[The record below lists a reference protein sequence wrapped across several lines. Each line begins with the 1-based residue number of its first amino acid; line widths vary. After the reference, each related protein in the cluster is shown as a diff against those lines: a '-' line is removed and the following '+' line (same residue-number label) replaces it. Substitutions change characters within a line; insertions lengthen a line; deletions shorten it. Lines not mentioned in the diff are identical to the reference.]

1 MKELNNMQ
9 ITSNEISNTKY
20 MQIYLTEEELK
31 IQEIQDKIKEYKKQ
45 KYKVGMFVTGKENY
59 PEILN
64 KIVTKQM
71 QLSDNVC

>member
-1 MKELNNMQ
+1 MQ

-45 KYKVGMFVTGKENY
+45 KYKIGIFVTGKENY
-59 PEILN
+59 PEVLN
-64 KIVTKQM
+64 KIVTKQVEH
-71 QLSDNVC
+71 DK

>member
-1 MKELNNMQ
+1 MQ

-45 KYKVGMFVTGKENY
+45 KYKIGIFVTGKENY
-59 PEILN
+59 PEVLK
-64 KIVTKQM
+64 KIVTKQVE
-71 QLSDNVC
+71 LS

>member
-1 MKELNNMQ
+1 MQ

-45 KYKVGMFVTGKENY
+45 KYKIGIFVAGKENY
-59 PEILN
+59 PEVLK
-64 KIVTKQM
+64 KIVTKQVE
-71 QLSDNVC
+71 LSDNVY

>member
-1 MKELNNMQ
+1 MQ

-45 KYKVGMFVTGKENY
+45 KYKIGIFVTGKENY
-59 PEILN
+59 PDVLK
-64 KIVTKQM
+64 KIVTKQVD
-71 QLSDNVC
+71 LS

>member
-1 MKELNNMQ
+1 MQ

-45 KYKVGMFVTGKENY
+45 KYKIGIFATGKENY
-59 PEILN
+59 PEVLN
-64 KIVTKQM
+64 KIVTKQVE
-71 QLSDNVC
+71 LSDNVC

>member
-1 MKELNNMQ
+1 MQ

-45 KYKVGMFVTGKENY
+45 KYKVGIFVTGKANY
-59 PEILN
+59 PEVLK
-64 KIVTKQM
+64 KIVTKQ
-71 QLSDNVC
+71 VE